1 MTDWT
6 TLVISSFAIIM
17 PAYIANSLPVL
28 ARGKHPIDFGRNFSD
43 GRRILGDGK
52 TFEGTVVGLFFGT
65 LVGIAFTLLTASPTI
80 YIFYSF
86 MLSLGALV
94 GDMVGAFIKRRLNIA
109 RGAPAPGLDQL
120 DFVVGAL
127 LFLAPFYP
135 LSWQQVVFVVLVTPP
150 IHLFTNY
157 LAYRLK
163 LKANPW

>member
-1 MTDWT
+1 MVGITY
-6 TLVISSFAIIM
+6 LVLSSFAIIM
-17 PAYIANSLPVL
+17 PAYIANSMPVL
-28 ARGKHPIDFGRNFSD
+28 SRGKRPIDLRRNFTD

-52 TFEGTVVGLFFGT
+52 TFEGTALGLFLGT
-65 LVGIAFTLLTASPTI
+65 LVGTVYTLLTGSPSA
-80 YIFYSF
+80 YILFSF

-94 GDMVGAFIKRRLNIA
+94 GDMAGAFIKRRMNIP
-109 RGAPAPGLDQL
+109 RGAPAPVLDQL

-135 LSWQQVVFVVLVTPP
+135 ISWEQVVFVILVTPP

-163 LKANPW
+163 LKPNPW